1 MNRRSINV
9 ALTAVAL
16 LLTASIAFAVEED
29 ATQPLNNKP
38 AKSVKKSTAAKKT
51 STIMLVDVNSASKE
65 ALKKL
70 PGITDTY
77 ADKIIAGRPYPTK
90 VRIQTSNILPAEVYA
105 GISKKI
111 IAKQPFKDSAKNAA
125 IYSKKP

>member
-1 MNRRSINV
+1 MNRRCINV
-9 ALTAVAL
+9 ALAAVAL
-16 LLTASIAFAVEED
+16 LLTASISFALEED
-29 ATQPLNNKP
+29 AKQPLNNKP
-38 AKSVKKSTAAKKT
+38 AKSAKRSAATKTKSTIK
-51 STIMLVDVNSASKE
+51 LVDVNSASKE

-70 PGITDTY
+70 PGISDAY

-90 VRIQTSNILPAEVYA
+90 ARILTANILPAEVYA

-111 IAKQPFKDSAKNAA
+111 IAKQPFKDSAKNAD